1 MAVRTKH
8 LFGPVEIAAGA
19 TATVYTCPSGET
31 AIIKYITMV
40 TASAVAVSGKMW
52 IGSVANN
59 KLVAWK
65 NFGGTGDIA
74 STFPGFMVLQPGE
87 VLIAGAV
94 TGAITFAGFGS
105 ELEGVAD

>member
-19 TATVYTCPSGET
+19 TATLYTCPSGET
-31 AIIKYITMV
+31 AIIKYVSMV
-40 TASAVAVSGKMW
+40 TAAAVLVSGKLW

-74 STFPGFMVLQPGE
+74 SGFPGFMVLQPGE
-87 VLIAGAV
+87 VLIGGAV
-94 TGAITFAGFGS
+94 TGAITFNGS
-105 ELEGVAD
+105 GTELEGFAD